1 MPKQPSDEEALAR
14 LDRRVDALHART
26 TRKRAEVSD
35 ERLVAELVSG
45 VLGGLGLGW
54 LADHFVGTS
63 PFGLIVGGLG
73 GAIASI
79 VLVVWSAS
87 RMTSDQ
93 ARPGAPADPAPLDDE
108 EDV

>member
-1 MPKQPSDEEALAR
+1 
-14 LDRRVDALHART
+14 VGY
-26 TRKRAEVSD
+26 
-35 ERLVAELVSG
+35 RLVAELVSG